1 LSEKKDSKKSI
12 EELLKEEQNN
22 LLAEI
27 NEKAK
32 RRKLKMN
39 PDTKYD
45 IDHGFDNKS

>member
-1 LSEKKDSKKSI
+1 LSEKKDSKKRV
-12 EELLKEEQNN
+12 EELLKEEQEN

-32 RRKLKMN
+32 RRKLLMN
-39 PDTKYD
+39 PDSKYD